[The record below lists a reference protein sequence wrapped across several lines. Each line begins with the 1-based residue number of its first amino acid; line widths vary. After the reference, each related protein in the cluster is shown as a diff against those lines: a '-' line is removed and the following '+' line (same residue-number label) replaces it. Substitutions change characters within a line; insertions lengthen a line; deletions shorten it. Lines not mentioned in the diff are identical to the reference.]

1 MKISYKSDYALKTLL
16 ELALNYNKGVVSINE
31 LAKKGDI
38 PYKFLEQVLL
48 TLKRGGFVNSKRGVS
63 GGYYLAK
70 SPDNITLGEAI
81 RFIEGPIEPLLCASK
96 KRYDECKDFN
106 NCVFKEIWSQVS
118 TATSMVIDSITFAE
132 LVRRAHARQQADH
145 NYVYTI

>member
-16 ELALNYNKGVVSINE
+16 ELALNYNKGVVSIND

-48 TLKRGGFVNSKRGVS
+48 TLKKGGFVDSKRGMS

-81 RFIEGPIEPLLCASK
+81 RFIEGPIEPLICASK

-106 NCVFKEIWSQVS
+106 TCVLKDIWRQVY

-132 LVRRAHARQQADH
+132 LVRRAKAKQKGSP

>member
-1 MKISYKSDYALKTLL
+1 MD
-16 ELALNYNKGVVSINE
+16 
-31 LAKKGDI
+31 
-38 PYKFLEQVLL
+38 
-48 TLKRGGFVNSKRGVS
+48 SKRGVS

-81 RFIEGPIEPLLCASK
+81 RFIEGPIEPLVCASK

-106 NCVFKEIWSQVS
+106 TCVFKEIWGQVYA
-118 TATSMVIDSITFAE
+118 ATSMVIDSITFAE
-132 LVRRAHARQQADH
+132 LVRRANVRKQEHH